1 MKILYRLYLTA
12 LSAVA
17 LMATA
22 CEKGVNDG
30 EKQPEPVDLT
40 GLTVDGGFPI
50 IAWTGIDA
58 KDTGSKFT
66 AMKECGINTYLG
78 WYDTL
83 DEVLLALDN
92 AEAAGV
98 KLIIKSDDLFS
109 DTENTVK
116 QMMDH
121 PALLCY
127 HIKDEPEVSDFQSL
141 KTIVENIR
149 AVDEGHPCY
158 INLYPNWAWGNVDGY
173 LSKVTSFLSTV
184 PVEFLSFDHYPIM
197 EKDGKSQLRPEW
209 YKNLEDIRRA
219 ARAKNMPFW
228 AFALALSHRLDDVLY
243 PIPTLAELRLQMFS
257 NLVYGAQGF
266 QYFTYWGIYQ
276 NGPTQVY
283 EKAQTVNRELQA
295 MAPVFLG
302 GTVQDVWHTGKVPYG
317 TKELKT
323 MPKGIKSLTVSE
335 KGAIV
340 SQVVKDGITYVA
352 IVNKDYKEA
361 MTLEIAFSGKAMK
374 FDKAGN
380 KATAESGSQTVDPG
394 DIVLYQIM
402 D

>member
-1 MKILYRLYLTA
+1 MAFLTA
-12 LSAVA
+12 AA
-17 LMATA
+17 IAATA
-22 CEKGVNDG
+22 CEKGESGG
-30 EKQPEPVDLT
+30 ETPPEPMDLT

-58 KDTGSKFT
+58 KDTKSKFGP
-66 AMKECGINTYLG
+66 MKECGINTYLG
-78 WYDTL
+78 WYDTF
-83 DEVLLALDN
+83 DEVMLALDN
-92 AEAAGV
+92 AETAGV

-109 DTENTVK
+109 DTENTVR
-116 QMMDH
+116 QMMEH

-127 HIKDEPEVSDFQSL
+127 HIKDEPEVSDFSTL
-141 KTIVENIR
+141 ATIVKNIQ
-149 AVDEGHPCY
+149 AVDDKHPCY

-184 PVEFLSFDHYPIM
+184 PVEFLSFDHYPVM
-197 EKDGKSQLRPEW
+197 EKDGTSQLRPEW

-228 AFALALSHRLDDVLY
+228 AFALALSHRLGDVLY

-276 NGPTQVY
+276 NAPTQVY
-283 EKAQTVNRELQA
+283 ERVQTVNRELQS

-302 GTVQDVWHTGKVPYG
+302 GTVQEVWHTGKVPYG

-323 MPKGIKSLTVSE
+323 MPKGIKSLVVSE

-352 IVNKDYKEA
+352 IVNKDYKA
-361 MTLEIAFSGKAMK
+361 SMTMEIAFSGKAMK

-380 KATAESGSQTVDPG
+380 KAAAESGSLTVDPG
-394 DIVLYQIM
+394 DMVLYQIL